1 MPIKFPDNLIGI
13 FSLNLANSILLFS
26 SFLKYFL
33 QMLNIHSNLMKNTKN
48 DKLWQYMYL
57 LNTTFLLGLYINK
70 SDLFFMDSAIE

>member
-1 MPIKFPDNLIGI
+1 MP
-13 FSLNLANSILLFS
+13 
-26 SFLKYFL
+26 YF
-33 QMLNIHSNLMKNTKN
+33 HCNLMKNTKN